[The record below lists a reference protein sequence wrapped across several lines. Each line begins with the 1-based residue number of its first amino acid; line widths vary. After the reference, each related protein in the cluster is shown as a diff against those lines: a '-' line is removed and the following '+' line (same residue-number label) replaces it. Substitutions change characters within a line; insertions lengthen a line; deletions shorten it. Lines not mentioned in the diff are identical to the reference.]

1 MVREF
6 KLVNEKGEQYSLMD
20 IQNYCLITDP
30 AGLGYSYSTTYEQVG
45 NTFISSLRK
54 LEQGQI
60 SGIVNFIN
68 YDNYRNL
75 VNFIERS
82 KKLQFLY
89 KIPIKSNEIVEYY
102 KDVNIQGLTK
112 TQKQTNGIISETITF
127 DCLSLWYEQK
137 EIIYTIEAD
146 EEEFRWDFTWDVR
159 FIDYA
164 NRVINFINEGHVDAA
179 IEAELDGRL
188 INPSIIASI
197 NNKAY
202 AELNLT
208 VVIGENE
215 KLLYS
220 SKQDNLY
227 IMREKTNQTLENLFK
242 KAYIDV
248 NKQNIFRLPKGNS
261 EITLK
266 AENEVLNAKL
276 KIYVYY
282 KVV

>member
-68 YDNYRNL
+68 YDNYINL
-75 VNFIERS
+75 VNFIEGS

-89 KIPIKSNEIVEYY
+89 KIPLKNNEIVEYY

-188 INPSIIASI
+188 INPSIVASI

-202 AELNLT
+202 AELSLT

-227 IMREKTNQTLENLFK
+227 IMREKANQTLENLFK
-242 KAYIDV
+242 KDYIDV
-248 NKQNIFRLPKGNS
+248 NNQNIFRLPKGNS
-261 EITLK
+261 EIMLK

>member
-30 AGLGYSYSTTYEQVG
+30 AGLGYSYSTTYKQVG

-68 YDNYRNL
+68 YDNYINL

-89 KIPIKSNEIVEYY
+89 KIPLKNNEIVEYY

-188 INPSIIASI
+188 INPSIVASI
-197 NNKAY
+197 NNKTY
-202 AELNLT
+202 AELSLT

-227 IMREKTNQTLENLFK
+227 IMREKANQTLENLFK
-242 KAYIDV
+242 KDYIDV

-261 EITLK
+261 EIMLK